1 MATTK
6 GGLMAKRQ
14 AEIKKDEP
22 IRSMQGLVVKM
33 QDQIKAALTGTALA
47 PERFTRI
54 VLTTLS
60 SNRQLQQ
67 CKPETF
73 LGAMMQAAQLG
84 VEPNTPLGQAYL
96 IPYRNHGQLECQFQ
110 LGYKGYLS
118 LFYRSG
124 GKDLQAHEVYEN
136 DTFEFEF
143 GLEPK
148 LRHVPAMRDRGQVI
162 AYYAVW
168 RTQDGGYGFD
178 VMSVEDVR
186 EHMRKFSKAAEKGFS
201 PWSTNFDEMAKKTVI
216 KKALKYAP
224 LSTEFVR
231 AMSADETIKT
241 NIMPDMASDAPNEMQ
256 YAEGDVYDTTGSMDD
271 QGEPEQEQ
279 AQAQADK
286 KQVFIDPDAPF
297 TAEEMGDK

>member
-6 GGLMAKRQ
+6 GCLTKRQ

-60 SNRQLQQ
+60 SNKQLQQ

-201 PWSTNFDEMAKKTVI
+201 PWTTNFDEMAKKTVI

-241 NIMPDMASDAPNEMQ
+241 SIMPDMASDAPNEMQ

-271 QGEPEQEQ
+271 QEDPEQ
-279 AQAQADK
+279 AQAQTQADK

>member
-6 GGLMAKRQ
+6 GGLAKRQ

-241 NIMPDMASDAPNEMQ
+241 NIMPDMAADAPNEMQ

-271 QGEPEQEQ
+271 QEDPEQAQ

>member
-6 GGLMAKRQ
+6 GGLAKRQ
-14 AEIKKDEP
+14 AAIKKDEP

-241 NIMPDMASDAPNEMQ
+241 NIMPDMAAEAPNEMQ

-279 AQAQADK
+279 ADK
-286 KQVFIDPDAPF
+286 KQVFIDPDTPF

>member
-6 GGLMAKRQ
+6 GGLAKRQ

-60 SNRQLQQ
+60 SNKQLQQ

-136 DTFEFEF
+136 DSFEFEF

-178 VMSVEDVR
+178 VMSVEDIR
-186 EHMRKFSKAAEKGFS
+186 AHMRKFSKAAEKGFS
-201 PWSTNFDEMAKKTVI
+201 PWTTNFDEMAKKTVI

-241 NIMPDMASDAPNEMQ
+241 NIMPDMASEAPNEMQ

-271 QGEPEQEQ
+271 QGEPEQ
-279 AQAQADK
+279 AQADK

>member
-6 GGLMAKRQ
+6 GGLAKRQ

-60 SNRQLQQ
+60 SKRQLQQ

-241 NIMPDMASDAPNEMQ
+241 NIMPDMAADAPNEMQ

-271 QGEPEQEQ
+271 QGESEQE
-279 AQAQADK
+279 QAQADK

>member
-6 GGLMAKRQ
+6 GGLAKRQ
-14 AEIKKDEP
+14 AEIKKDDH
-22 IRSMQGLVVKM
+22 IKSMRDLVISMQG
-33 QDQIKAALTGTALA
+33 QIKAALPSVLT

-60 SNRQLQQ
+60 SNRQLQE

-110 LGYKGYLS
+110 LGYKGLIS

-124 GKDLQAHEVYEN
+124 GKDLQAQEVYEN

-143 GLEPK
+143 GLDPK
-148 LRHVPAMRDRGQVI
+148 LRHVPAMNDRGRVI
-162 AYYAVW
+162 AYYAVY
-168 RTQDGGYGFD
+168 RTKEGGSGFA
-178 VMSVEDVR
+178 VMSIEDVKA
-186 EHMRKFSKAAEKGFS
+186 HMHKYSKAAEKGYS
-201 PWSTNFDEMAKKTVI
+201 PWQTNFDEMAKKTVI

-241 NIMPDMASDAPNEMQ
+241 NIMPDMAADAPNEMQ
-256 YAEGDVYDTTGSMDD
+256 YAEVYDTTGSMDD
-271 QGEPEQEQ
+271 QGEQEQ
-279 AQAQADK
+279 SPDE
-286 KQVFIDPDAPF
+286 KQQGFIDPDTPF
-297 TAEEMGDK
+297 SPEEMGDK

>member
-6 GGLMAKRQ
+6 GGLAKRQ

-241 NIMPDMASDAPNEMQ
+241 NIMPDMAADAPNEMQ

-271 QGEPEQEQ
+271 QGEQEQ
-279 AQAQADK
+279 AEAQADK